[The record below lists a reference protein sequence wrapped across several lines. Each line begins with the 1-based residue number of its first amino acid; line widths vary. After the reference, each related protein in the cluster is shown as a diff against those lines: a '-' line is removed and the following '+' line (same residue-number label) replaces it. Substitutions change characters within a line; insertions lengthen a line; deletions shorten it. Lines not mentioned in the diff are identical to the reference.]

1 MRGRWQRACSR
12 RERVSQHRC
21 CLVRR
26 LREQARSHAGRGVKV
41 EDFFRTKANAPNKS
55 GRLLEVL
62 QLFERGR
69 LALQRSWQVRLD
81 RCQYCLEALGVAGD
95 DVAFLKEVVT
105 AGEVAHQAAGFLDQ
119 QGARSHVPFG
129 QA

>member
-1 MRGRWQRACSR
+1 MSVDIDVVWCVVFASKPAPARVVALRG
-12 RERVSQHRC
+12 
-21 CLVRR
+21 
-26 LREQARSHAGRGVKV
+26 
-41 EDFFRTKANAPNKS
+41 EDFFRAKENAPNKS

-62 QLFERGR
+62 RLFERGR

-81 RCQYCLEALGVAGD
+81 RRQYCLEALGVAGD

-119 QGARSHVPFG
+119 
-129 QA
+129 